1 MTFWLHFKPW
11 LFSCLKIAH
20 GCCWAAIN
28 IFVASHDPLRSF
40 STSWPTDDNIHMT
53 LRLLLANRISNNS
66 NKYIKSKAHY
76 WSYIHE
82 YFPQLH
88 ISQPPIL
95 LQINH
100 HQDEL
105 NKYGNLMFGLHKMY
119 ILTNCYHRRSYL
131 MKFYL
136 DPIRQSRLQQYW
148 NSRLQLPE
156 VTNKRNTEN
165 ST

>member
-1 MTFWLHFKPW
+1 MCVRVAVDVVELPSTF
-11 LFSCLKIAH
+11 LF
-20 GCCWAAIN
+20 
-28 IFVASHDPLRSF
+28 ASHDPLRSL
-40 STSWPTDDNIHMT
+40 SKSWPTDDNIHMT

-95 LQINH
+95 LQIN